1 MKMKINIRP
10 LFSLGGNANVVPVFY
25 ACDDNYIKFMAV
37 SLQSLILQAS
47 AENTYLVH
55 ILHTGI
61 SESNKDILRSMATD
75 NVSIKF
81 VDVSGK
87 LAEISKKL
95 AIRDYYSSTTY
106 YRIFI
111 PEMFPQFDKILYID
125 GDTIINRDVAKLY
138 KYNLGDNYIGAIQ
151 DYLVT
156 SVDVFGNY
164 VEKVLGLS
172 RAAYFNAGVVLI
184 NCEQFRKKKIEKKFY
199 ELLETYSFVV
209 AQDQDYLNI
218 LCQDKILWIDS
229 RWNVQMTEPAERP
242 LKETGL
248 IHYNLATKP
257 WHSKDGRYSKI
268 FWRYASVTPTYEALK
283 EELENYDEEKRRKDA
298 ASGDNLFNLAVQEI
312 DNEDNYFNKIAFKQ
326 PRTLTRQ
333 EIILK
338 REQYEKEG
346 RFDEDLEDDP
356 PGRELMPNEITYIK
370 TGISERVKRR
380 YAFKIARWF
389 VNTMIK
395 RHQLIIEGYEGLE
408 NYAGL
413 NTGAIITCNHFN
425 AFDSFAMHLTY
436 EKSGQRSRRFYR
448 IIKEGNYT
456 SFPGFFGYLMRNC
469 DTLPLSSNKD
479 TMKKFMKAVDR
490 ILQKGHFILIYP
502 EQAMWWNYKKPRP
515 LKKGAFVFAA
525 KNNVPVLPIFITM
538 SDSEYP
544 GEGGMPVQK
553 YTIHIE
559 KPIYPDQ
566 RKKASENAME
576 MREKNFEVWKNVY
589 ERVYGVPLEY
599 SCDAE
604 KD

>member
-1 MKMKINIRP
+1 MKIRP
-10 LFSLGGNANVVPVFY
+10 LFSLHSKSNLIPVFY
-25 ACDDNYIKFMAV
+25 ACDDNYIKYMAV
-37 SLQSLILQAS
+37 SLQSLILYAS
-47 AENTYLVH
+47 PENQYLIY
-55 ILHTGI
+55 ILNTGI
-61 SESNKDILRSMATD
+61 SDRNKEVLLAMETE
-75 NVSIKF
+75 NVTVKF
-81 VDVSGK
+81 VDVSHR
-87 LAEISKKL
+87 LEEIRKKL
-95 AIRDYYSSTTY
+95 SLRDYYSNTTY

-111 PEMFPQFDKILYID
+111 PEMFPQYDKVVYID
-125 GDTIINRDVAKLY
+125 GDTVLTKDIAKLY

-184 NCEQFRKKKIEKKFY
+184 NCQQFRKKRVEKQFY
-199 ELLETYSFVV
+199 DLLETYSFVV

-218 LCQDKILWIDS
+218 LCQNKILWIDS
-229 RWNVQMTEPAERP
+229 RWNVQMTEPSERP
-242 LKETGL
+242 LKDTAL
-248 IHYNLATKP
+248 IHYNLACKP
-257 WHSKDGRYSKI
+257 WHDKDGRYSKL
-268 FWRYASVTPTYEALK
+268 FWRVASITPVYDELK
-283 EELENYDEEKRRKDA
+283 EELASYNEEKRQKDE
-298 ASGDNLFNLAVQEI
+298 ASGENLFNLAIQEI
-312 DNEDNYFNKIAFKQ
+312 YKEDNYFNKYAFKLT
-326 PRTLTRQ
+326 RSLTRQ

-338 REQYEKEG
+338 REQYELEG

-370 TGISERVKRR
+370 TGISDRVKRR

-395 RHQLIIEGYEGLE
+395 KHQLIIEDIQGIE

-413 NTGAIITCNHFN
+413 TSGAIITCNHFN

-456 SFPGFFGYLMRNC
+456 SFPGFFGFLMRNC

-479 TMKKFMKAVDR
+479 TMKKFMKAVDK

-515 LKKGAFVFAA
+515 LKKGAYYFAA
-525 KNNVPVLPIFITM
+525 RNNVPVLPIFITM
-538 SDSEYP
+538 KDSEYP

-559 KPIYPDQ
+559 KPIYPDR
-566 RKKASENAME
+566 RKKTAENVEE
-576 MREKNFEVWKNVY
+576 MKAKNFEVWKKVY
-589 ERVYGVPLEY
+589 ERVYGEPLTY
-599 SCDAE
+599 TCD
-604 KD
+604 KQ